1 MAPKFFLQEQRQR
14 PWIMPFVWVRPYGSP
29 IASTL
34 EKKPPQHQNC
44 ARCIIKPLSTLAI
57 SKCQLLPHNTKRDIM
72 YFVSQRHEDK
82 EYNVE
87 NEQAFDLP
95 YLIQN
100 VAILY

>member
-1 MAPKFFLQEQRQR
+1 
-14 PWIMPFVWVRPYGSP
+14 
-29 IASTL
+29 
-34 EKKPPQHQNC
+34 
-44 ARCIIKPLSTLAI
+44 
-57 SKCQLLPHNTKRDIM
+57 M

-100 VAILY
+100 VAILYWLPGAINPIKIMN